1 MKRNNEHT
9 GTDTPAAAARV
20 VATLLARDGR
30 LDWREMEFLTASDA
44 FALMGVSRQE
54 FLAILARVLG
64 ERAARGSTR
73 RRMAEPMLATI
84 RDRRLQLLL
93 AALLVYVAE
102 IDREVPPEESSLVR
116 AAFDQW
122 RITPADLAR
131 EMNVPLARSLEA
143 LGEGRQAA

>member
-1 MKRNNEHT
+1 MKHENELS

-30 LDWREMEFLTASDA
+30 LDWREMEFLAASDA
-44 FALMGVSRQE
+44 FALIGVSRQE

-64 ERAARGSTR
+64 ERSPRARARRPIAQPVLAA
-73 RRMAEPMLATI
+73 I
-84 RDRRLQLLL
+84 RNRRLQLLL

-116 AAFDQW
+116 AAFDEW
-122 RITPADLAR
+122 DVAPEDLAR
-131 EMNVPLARSLEA
+131 EMNVPLARSLDA
-143 LGEGRQAA
+143 LGEGRHAA

>member
-1 MKRNNEHT
+1 MKRKNELT
-9 GTDTPAAAARV
+9 VIDTPEAAARV

-30 LDWREMEFLTASDA
+30 LDWREMEFLDASGA
-44 FALMGVSRQE
+44 FALLGVSRQE

-64 ERAARGSTR
+64 ERAAPGSRR
-73 RRMAEPMLATI
+73 RRMPEPTLGAI

-131 EMNVPLARSLEA
+131 EMSVPLARSLDA
-143 LGEGRQAA
+143 LGEGRRAA